1 MFARSGARP
10 GGTVKSYLLSWLA
23 RKYAEGDLAGF
34 VREHPEDWLVWEAG
48 PWRPPA
54 AARETLLAGPG
65 TRLVASGESLVIALG
80 AKDGGPAVR
89 LGRAPENDLV
99 IDDGTLSR
107 RHLVLRKDGA
117 GGWTIE
123 DAGSSNGTTINGFR
137 LGRAPTRIAPGARI
151 EAGAVRLTFH
161 DAATL
166 HLRLRSLTAALTRR
180 AAPF

>member
-1 MFARSGARP
+1 M
-10 GGTVKSYLLSWLA
+10 
-23 RKYAEGDLAGF
+23 
-34 VREHPEDWLVWEAG
+34 REQPDDWLVWEAG

-65 TRLVASGESLVIALG
+65 TRLVSAGESLVIALG

-89 LGRAPENDLV
+89 LGRAPENDVV

-123 DAGSSNGTTINGFR
+123 DAGSSNGTTDERAAPRPRADPDSSRGAHR
-137 LGRAPTRIAPGARI
+137 GRRGAAHVLRRCVALPASPRRGAAP
-151 EAGAVRLTFH
+151 
-161 DAATL
+161 
-166 HLRLRSLTAALTRR
+166 LTRR
-180 AAPF
+180 AAPS